1 MKVQCSCGA
10 KFAFE
15 VTPEMADRPVEVIC
29 PACGTDLS
37 EPLTK
42 LVRQELENVGS
53 SPATAA
59 TEEEVAA
66 PPPPTPPVAPRIR
79 ISRPAPSAAPSQ
91 TGADSEPTAAGQPC
105 LKHPGQF
112 ATERCYICSKPICP
126 KCMELFGYVCS
137 PLCKAKAD
145 AHGITVPEYEY
156 QASIVQAR
164 HWRRT
169 KRLVMAGCGL
179 TALLIGVWFWYAWF
193 GSEPKVVFSKRF
205 DKSAYVGGS
214 AMAGRDQL
222 VVLHGG
228 VLARLDMKRGEE
240 VWSRNLVDSVKIAGM
255 IGESMRQ
262 AKAAIDRANNED
274 PDNVP
279 KMPEADKLLEA
290 MEKAACSELTLHCRG
305 SNVWVASL
313 DKLTRFEWDSGK
325 TAQEIPIESG
335 LEGLIPR
342 GDELLALDFS
352 NGVSVVRHINLVSG
366 QMKSEAVGGPADD
379 SAAQTTN
386 SGVAGG
392 RGIAA
397 TSARTRPGSSGPAA
411 SGAGA
416 SQSRG
421 LDAAKVAE
429 QAQQLP
435 LAGRIALPALL
446 SSAINRERV
455 QQELDDSSGA
465 RQKGA
470 AARAPIP
477 RDSFSLIPD
486 RDGFVEFSERLIEEK
501 IVTRSAMKSAPA
513 KSALENAPTVA
524 NTTEMANEILNEMQR
539 THGGDSVEEDESR
552 YEVAIRDPATRAMWR
567 EEVVGPP
574 RLYPLQTVNV
584 VSANKLIIVLDKS
597 GHKLWQ
603 SSLAYNVTAP
613 FRPPDEH
620 GSSYGLGPCAEKD
633 GSLYVFDEG
642 VLSAFDLKTGNAR
655 WRLPSVGI
663 TGIFFDDRGDM
674 YVNTTTA
681 GPDSLRYSKQIDV
694 SSKTITVVMK
704 VNCKTGK
711 TIWTAEPGGLITYV
725 SGPFVY
731 SVSMYEGDDE
741 EGGSIIPSMG
751 AQRRPF
757 VRIKRL
763 NPWTGK
769 EKWVHA
775 QQRAPLDI
783 EFDNNSF
790 RMVFKREVQVL
801 RFLSL

>member
-15 VTPEMADRPVEVIC
+15 VTPEMADRPLEVSC
-29 PACGTDLS
+29 PNCGADLS
-37 EPLTK
+37 QVLTG
-42 LVRQELENVGS
+42 LARQELATSGASASGTPVE
-53 SPATAA
+53 PAT
-59 TEEEVAA
+59 
-66 PPPPTPPVAPRIR
+66 PPLPQPPVPPRVRINKPANAPAQ
-79 ISRPAPSAAPSQ
+79 APDVVAPDPSLL
-91 TGADSEPTAAGQPC
+91 GQPC
-105 LKHPGQF
+105 LKHPGQIGVSK
-112 ATERCYICSKPICP
+112 CYICSKPICP
-126 KCMELFGYVCS
+126 KCMELFGHVCS

-145 AHGITVPEYEY
+145 AHGITVPEYEQ
-156 QASIVQAR
+156 QASIVLAR
-164 HWRRT
+164 RWRRT
-169 KRLVMAGCGL
+169 KRLIIAGCSL
-179 TALLIGVWFWYAWF
+179 MAVLVGVWFWYAWF
-193 GSEPKVVFSKRF
+193 GSEPRVVFSKRF
-205 DKSAYVGGS
+205 DKSALAGGS
-214 AMAGRDQL
+214 ALVGRDQII
-222 VVLHGG
+222 VLHGG
-228 VLARLDMKRGEE
+228 VLSRLDMKSGEE
-240 VWSRNLVDSVKIAGM
+240 VWFRTLVDSVKIAGM
-255 IGESMRQ
+255 IGEVMRQ
-262 AKAAIDRANNED
+262 SKAAIDRANNED
-274 PDNVP
+274 PDHVP
-279 KMPEADKLLEA
+279 KMPDPDRLQEE
-290 MEKAACSELTLHCRG
+290 MEMLACYELTLRCRG
-305 SNVWVASL
+305 SNIWVASP

-325 TAQEIPIESG
+325 TAQEIPLEG
-335 LEGLIPR
+335 GFEGLIPR

-352 NGVSVVRHINLVSG
+352 NGVSVVRHINLATG
-366 QMKSEAVGGPADD
+366 QTRSEQVGSQVEIA
-379 SAAQTTN
+379 AAQGTN
-386 SGVAGG
+386 SRTTAGQAT
-392 RGIAA
+392 AA
-397 TSARTRPGSSGPAA
+397 APPKSRTGSAGTRASGLAA
-411 SGAGA
+411 SGPD
-416 SQSRG
+416 RG
-421 LDAAKVAE
+421 LDPAKVAE

-446 SSAINRERV
+446 SSAVNRERV
-455 QQELDDSSGA
+455 QQELDGSSGPRSKSAPA
-465 RQKGA
+465 RT
-470 AARAPIP
+470 PIP
-477 RDSFSLIPD
+477 RDSFTFVPD
-486 RDGFVEFSERLIEEK
+486 REGFVEFSERLIEEK
-501 IVTRSAMKSAPA
+501 IVSRSAMKAAPA

-524 NTTEMANEILNEMQR
+524 NTTEIANEILNEMQR
-539 THGGDSVEEDESR
+539 THGGDTVEEDESR
-552 YEVAIRDPATRAMWR
+552 YEVAIRDPATHTVWR

-584 VSANKLIIVLDKS
+584 VSANKLIIVLDKT

-620 GSSYGLGPCAEKD
+620 GSSYGVGPVAEKD
-633 GSLYVFDEG
+633 GSLYVFDDG
-642 VLSAFDLKTGNAR
+642 VLSAFDVKSGNAR
-655 WRLPSVGI
+655 WRVPSVGI

-741 EGGSIIPSMG
+741 EGSMFPSMG

-763 NPWTGK
+763 SPWTGK

-783 EFDNNSF
+783 EFDRNSF